1 VEGGG
6 GSIRDLAVKKG
17 FGNEKKKKKGLEEIT
32 ERHRPQQHHVEKKTK
47 NSEE

>member
-6 GSIRDLAVKKG
+6 GRIRDLAVKKG
-17 FGNEKKKKKGLEEIT
+17 FGNEKKKKGLEEIT
-32 ERHRPQQHHVEKKTK
+32 ERHRPQQHHVEKKAK